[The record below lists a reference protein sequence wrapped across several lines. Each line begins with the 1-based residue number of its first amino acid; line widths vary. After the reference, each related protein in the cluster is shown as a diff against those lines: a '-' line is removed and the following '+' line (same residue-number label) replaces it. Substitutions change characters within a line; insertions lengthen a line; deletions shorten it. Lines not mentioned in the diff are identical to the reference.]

1 MFLLILFFL
10 IFFVIPKLWLSY
22 SMNRYDKDLPGM
34 PFNAK
39 EFGNI
44 LLKENDLTEIAI
56 EETNLVDHY
65 DLKNKMVRVQEGRLE
80 KKSIT
85 ALSIICH
92 EIGHAIQH
100 KQQYGPLIR
109 RTNIVEKTQWL
120 SKIGGLILY
129 SGLPLIFATGSYGLI
144 KICLFLVL
152 ISVLLGVFIHLITLD
167 VEIDASFNRAMPIL
181 QQKIPEE
188 YHAQCQSILRAAAF
202 TYVIGALTSFLSL
215 RYLWLVLSR
224 IR

>member
-1 MFLLILFFL
+1 MLLLILFFL

-109 RTNIVEKTQWL
+109 RTNSMAFKDRRTN
-120 SKIGGLILY
+120 
-129 SGLPLIFATGSYGLI
+129 
-144 KICLFLVL
+144 
-152 ISVLLGVFIHLITLD
+152 TL
-167 VEIDASFNRAMPIL
+167 
-181 QQKIPEE
+181 
-188 YHAQCQSILRAAAF
+188 
-202 TYVIGALTSFLSL
+202 
-215 RYLWLVLSR
+215 
-224 IR
+224 

>member
-1 MFLLILFFL
+1 MLLLILFFL

-22 SMNRYDKDLPGM
+22 SINRYDKDLPGM

-100 KQQYGPLIR
+100 KQQYVLRLVVSNNRHLVFYPKQ
-109 RTNIVEKTQWL
+109 N
-120 SKIGGLILY
+120 LY
-129 SGLPLIFATGSYGLI
+129 DL
-144 KICLFLVL
+144 K
-152 ISVLLGVFIHLITLD
+152 LL
-167 VEIDASFNRAMPIL
+167 
-181 QQKIPEE
+181 
-188 YHAQCQSILRAAAF
+188 
-202 TYVIGALTSFLSL
+202 
-215 RYLWLVLSR
+215 
-224 IR
+224 